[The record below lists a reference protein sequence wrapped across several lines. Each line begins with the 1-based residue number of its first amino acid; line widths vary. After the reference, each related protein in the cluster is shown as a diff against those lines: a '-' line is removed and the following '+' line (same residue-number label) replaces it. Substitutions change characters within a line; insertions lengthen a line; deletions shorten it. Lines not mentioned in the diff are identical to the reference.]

1 MRRKSRRTCVR
12 RRERL
17 AAAAEG
23 IGRHP
28 VRPVFAHNGSSTDRI
43 SGRNDDRSKQLVR
56 LPRRNEIR
64 SSESEDDSEESTV
77 DSYPNH
83 RDDGRAHASHPLNHG
98 FQTRNAAAP
107 KPTTQDYWTLD
118 YAAQKYYHDDVEKG
132 IRHFPDGKTE
142 YLAPPTP
149 SAPVMK
155 WDTRNQDWYWR
166 DDFNKCWRYSRG
178 LVIDYPAE

>member
-1 MRRKSRRTCVR
+1 M
-12 RRERL
+12 
-17 AAAAEG
+17 
-23 IGRHP
+23 
-28 VRPVFAHNGSSTDRI
+28 FAHNGSSTDRI

-118 YAAQKYYHDDVEKG
+118 YATQKYYHDDVEKG